1 MFFWVEV
8 AYPPK
13 SRIKFPIFFGLT
25 ISSGRHGCAQA
36 ACKARHRFDRTYLG
50 QVRLPAYFFRAGEV
64 PELEVLF
71 SVSLSLSFLSVL
83 TRVHTALYQM
93 FTVSEKTR
101 SPLYPKG
108 ILWLGL
114 SWLWVIDSRVP
125 QIVGSAFQGL
135 KVREMFEMQS
145 KRIFTSIIGWL
156 DD

>member
-71 SVSLSLSFLSVL
+71 SVSLSVFSECTNARSYCTLSNVHGQREDPQPALPEGDSLAWPFL
-83 TRVHTALYQM
+83 T
-93 FTVSEKTR
+93 
-101 SPLYPKG
+101 
-108 ILWLGL
+108 LGH
-114 SWLWVIDSRVP
+114 
-125 QIVGSAFQGL
+125 
-135 KVREMFEMQS
+135 
-145 KRIFTSIIGWL
+145 
-156 DD
+156 